1 MLCSQMIA
9 NQNLARTAPLSLR
22 FPVFFDSPQT
32 GNYNSPGFCGIRAL
46 FSATCRSLPSFQL
59 SAIGGQLALS
69 ALESV
74 FTQNAPATP
83 LESVFTFYIGVA
95 SPQLPLEPEE
105 GSEGTQRAGNESS
118 AHRMRKHN
126 TTMKVPRLGAI
137 SFSVF

>member
-46 FSATCRSLPSFQL
+46 FSATCRSLRSFQL
-59 SAIGGQLALS
+59 SAIGGLVS
-69 ALESV
+69 PTALETG

-83 LESVFTFYIGVA
+83 FVSVFSFYIMVA
-95 SPQLPLEPEE
+95 SPQTPL
-105 GSEGTQRAGNESS
+105 
-118 AHRMRKHN
+118 
-126 TTMKVPRLGAI
+126 
-137 SFSVF
+137 